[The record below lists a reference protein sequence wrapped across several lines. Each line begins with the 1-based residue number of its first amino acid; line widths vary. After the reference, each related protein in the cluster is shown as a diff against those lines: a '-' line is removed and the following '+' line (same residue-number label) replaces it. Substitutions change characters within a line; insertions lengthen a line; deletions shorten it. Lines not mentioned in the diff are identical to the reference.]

1 MFVPCNA
8 IISSWLTAYPNATAA
23 QKAQFCS
30 FVAECGAAAAG
41 PTAGVTLG
49 NGAPA
54 VAPAAGT
61 PLFYLDATSSTLYGW
76 TGTAWVSTA
85 PAVTPPAAVCTQV
98 AATPDGVLVKAYG
111 LKADGTCAL
120 EQVVQGAST
129 NEVFDAIPAGSLA
142 TIIGQDASG
151 NPVQQAIATP
161 LEVSNLGGGPMTA
174 FALGQAINDG
184 VGVDCANNVLQDA
197 IMGLVNTRY
206 RRNFINRVS
215 FPAVA
220 ANVPAG
226 THAVGA
232 EIVLAASSGI
242 TITNPST
249 SCQAIMAEVDSA
261 LTIYNLRPAGGDP
274 TQGIPYIG
282 FAHILVDGARVTA
295 VGARTNH
302 VSNAESTQAYSMNN
316 TYMIEV
322 QPGQSRVISME
333 LTYVNPHSAPQVVD
347 AGQVQMTLESNQNV
361 VLTYWS

>member
-8 IISSWLTAYPNATAA
+8 IISSWLNAYPNATAA
-23 QKAQFCS
+23 QKEEFCNIVNGCVD
-30 FVAECGAAAAG
+30 VA
-41 PTAGVTLG
+41 PSGVTTG
-49 NGAPA
+49 NGAPVA
-54 VAPAAGT
+54 APGPTTPMFYRDAASGILYVWDGTAWQPAAPAA
-61 PLFYLDATSSTLYGW
+61 P
-76 TGTAWVSTA
+76 A
-85 PAVTPPAAVCTQV
+85 PTNVCNV
-98 AATPDGVLVKAYG
+98 VGASADGVLVKAYG
-111 LKADGTCAL
+111 VTAAGTCAL

-142 TIIGQDASG
+142 TVIGQDATG
-151 NPVQQAIATP
+151 NPVQQTIATP
-161 LEVSNLGGGPMTA
+161 LEVSNLGGGPLTA
-174 FALGQAINDG
+174 FALGQAIQDG

-215 FPAVA
+215 IPAVA

-232 EIVLAASSGI
+232 EIVLATSSGI
-242 TITNPST
+242 TITNPAT
-249 SCQAIMAEVDSA
+249 SCQAIMAEIDSA
-261 LTIYNLRPAGGDP
+261 LTIYNLRPAAGDP
-274 TQGIPYIG
+274 TQGIPYTG
-282 FAHILVDGARVTA
+282 FVHILVDGSRVTA

-302 VSNAESTQAYSMNN
+302 VNNAESTQAYSMNN

-333 LTYVNPHSAPQVVD
+333 LTYVNPHGAPQVVD